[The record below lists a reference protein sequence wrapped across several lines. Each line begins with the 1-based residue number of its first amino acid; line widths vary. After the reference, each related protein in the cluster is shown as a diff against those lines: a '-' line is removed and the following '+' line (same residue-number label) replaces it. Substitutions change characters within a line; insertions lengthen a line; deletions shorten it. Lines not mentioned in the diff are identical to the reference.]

1 MHPILMNYNLWVFK
15 NIYMASAIY
24 VYPLQKVISH
34 NMFLK
39 LYCFIFFV

>member
-1 MHPILMNYNLWVFK
+1 
-15 NIYMASAIY
+15 MASAIY

-39 LYCFIFFV
+39 LYCFIFFCLAVQCTQNCVFLNI